1 MKLAGILSN
10 SSPDVSS
17 VAARESSV
25 SREQNRQIAIL
36 LRELDAAK
44 ELNEKVENLFLKT
57 VYRCAF

>member
-10 SSPDVSS
+10 SSPDVSSEAARNVSS

-44 ELNEKVENLFLKT
+44 ELNEKVIIQI
-57 VYRCAF
+57 